1 MMPLCGA
8 ANPGSRYRRFA
19 VVLPAL
25 FLSACAVGPNY
36 NRPAAIVAPAYKESP
51 PEAFKEAQAAGL
63 QPANPSDA
71 FQKGKWWEI
80 YNDPALNA
88 LEEHVDINNQNVLVA
103 EANYREAK
111 AAVRVARAGLY
122 PTVTAGP
129 SVGASYG
136 VATAGIPAT
145 PATPTTPGTAA
156 T

>member
-36 NRPAAIVAPAYKESP
+36 NRPAAIVAPAYKEAP

-63 QPANPSDA
+63 RPANPSDV

-80 YNDPALNA
+80 YNDPTLNA
-88 LEEHVDINNQNVLVA
+88 LEENVNISNQNVLVA
-103 EANYREAK
+103 EANYRQAK
-111 AAVRVARAGLY
+111 AAVRVARAGLL
-122 PTVTAGP
+122 PTATVGP
-129 SVGASYG
+129 
-136 VATAGIPAT
+136 GITEQHAVN
-145 PATPTTPGTAA
+145 PTGGSSRYALYTLPVDVS
-156 T
+156 